1 MNNIKKLTCWW
12 TLKKNRARDIIL
24 TENCEKR
31 QIHSPI
37 NPRETHHVNCISVA
51 TEAIGVQILG
61 KSISISESNEE
72 EEEEE
77 SRHWRSL
84 TQPFPSKSFR
94 QRIID
99 TREGK
104 RVSSIPG
111 QYLDP
116 SSSSCNPRLTDYF
129 PFRSLKHFCFA
140 FISDSLSHSIMYSSQ
155 PDRVPR
161 LQWSRTNGKTDP
173 RVWIGRCAR
182 ARMGLAKDPRADNLF
197 EENEREIREIHFER
211 MVSLFFFF
219 F

>member
-1 MNNIKKLTCWW
+1 MYKSLESRFPFPSRTKKKK
-12 TLKKNRARDIIL
+12 KKNRD
-24 TENCEKR
+24 
-31 QIHSPI
+31 
-37 NPRETHHVNCISVA
+37 
-51 TEAIGVQILG
+51 IGVPWPNLFHPRVSDRAL
-61 KSISISESNEE
+61 SIHARENAFP
-72 EEEEE
+72 
-77 SRHWRSL
+77 RSL
-84 TQPFPSKSFR
+84 DN
-94 QRIID
+94 IC
-99 TREGK
+99 
-104 RVSSIPG
+104 
-111 QYLDP
+111 P

-161 LQWSRTNGKTDP
+161 LQWPRTNGKTDP

-219 F
+219 

>member
-12 TLKKNRARDIIL
+12 TLKRNRARDIIL

-72 EEEEE
+72 EEEE

-111 QYLDP
+111 QYLP
-116 SSSSCNPRLTDYF
+116 ELLLLQSPAYRLF
-129 PFRSLKHFCFA
+129 PVPVTETLLFRLHFRLA
-140 FISDSLSHSIMYSSQ
+140 FPLYNVFQ
-155 PDRVPR
+155 PTWPC
-161 LQWSRTNGKTDP
+161 SATTM
-173 RVWIGRCAR
+173 AT
-182 ARMGLAKDPRADNLF
+182 
-197 EENEREIREIHFER
+197 NER
-211 MVSLFFFF
+211 
-219 F
+219 